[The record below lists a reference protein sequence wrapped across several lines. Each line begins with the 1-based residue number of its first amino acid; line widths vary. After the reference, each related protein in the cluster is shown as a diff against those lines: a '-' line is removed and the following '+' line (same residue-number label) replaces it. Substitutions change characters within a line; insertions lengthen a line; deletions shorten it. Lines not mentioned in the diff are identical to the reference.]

1 MSRMIFVNLGVKD
14 LPRSRAFF
22 DALGFSFNEK
32 FSDDTAACMVVSD
45 TIFVML
51 LTEPKFQSFTP
62 KPMADAHSSTEV
74 MNCLSCESRE
84 EVDSMVAKAVA
95 AGGTTFNEP
104 KDHGFMYYHAFSD
117 PDGHIWEIM
126 WMDPAAA
133 VDGCPE
139 AAATAPSA

>member
-1 MSRMIFVNLGVKD
+1 MIFVNLAVKD

-22 DALGFSFNEK
+22 DALGFTFNEK

-51 LTEPKFQSFTP
+51 LTEAKFQGFTP
-62 KPMADAHSSTEV
+62 KSMVDAHSSTEV
-74 MNCLSCESRE
+74 MNCLSCDSRE
-84 EVDSMVAKAVA
+84 EVDSMVAKAKA

-104 KDHGFMYYHAFSD
+104 KDYGFMYYHAFSD

-139 AAATAPSA
+139 AAAAASSA

>member
-139 AAATAPSA
+139 AAVTAPSA